1 MRLLFSFILIT
12 ITLSS
17 CIVSKK
23 KFDDLNSKKSK
34 LELEKADCQDQ
45 LGKLNAQNQR
55 LLAKIDSLNKE
66 IDNRNKEIANLN
78 NVNTSAQEQHK
89 KYQQSSEE
97 QTNRLSQNLS
107 QREKDLQASEQK
119 INELKADLD
128 AREARVKELETAL
141 ANKDKA
147 VADLKNRVSD
157 ALLGFKEKDLT
168 INVKNGKVYVS
179 LSEQLL
185 FKSGST
191 EVDKKGVE
199 ALKKLAGALK
209 EQNDINVMVEGHT
222 DDVPIAKGTTCMKDN
237 WDLSVLRATEI
248 VRILL
253 SSGVNPN
260 KLVPSG
266 RGEYSPVAEGKT
278 PEARQKNRRTEIIL
292 TPKLD
297 ELFQIL
303 DTK

>member
-1 MRLLFSFILIT
+1 MKFLFSVIFIALT
-12 ITLSS
+12 MSS

-23 KFDDLNSKKSK
+23 KYDDLNAKKSK
-34 LELEKADCQDQ
+34 LELDKAECQDE
-45 LGKLNAQNQR
+45 LAKAQAENKR
-55 LLAKIDSLNKE
+55 LQGKIDSLN
-66 IDNRNKEIANLN
+66 NEIANRDKQITSLN
-78 NVNTSAQEQHK
+78 SENSAAKEEHR
-89 KYQQSSEE
+89 KYQQTSEE
-97 QTNRLSQNLS
+97 QNSRLSKSLS
-107 QREKDLQASEQK
+107 QREKDLLASEKQ
-119 INELKADLD
+119 IDALKADLE
-128 AREARVKELETAL
+128 AREARLKELEKVL
-141 ANKDKA
+141 ADKDKA
-147 VADLKNRVSD
+147 VADLKARVSD

-209 EQNDINVMVEGHT
+209 EQNDISVMVEGHT
-222 DDVPIAKGTTCMKDN
+222 DDVPISTTCIKDN

-266 RGEYSPVAEGKT
+266 RSQYVPVAEGKT

>member
-1 MRLLFSFILIT
+1 MRLLLLSILLAFT
-12 ITLSS
+12 ISS
-17 CIVSKK
+17 CVVSKK
-23 KFDDLNSKKSK
+23 KFDDLNAKKSK
-34 LELEKADCQDQ
+34 LELEKSDCQQ
-45 LGKLNAQNQR
+45 ENQR
-55 LLAKIDSLNKE
+55 LQAKIDSLN
-66 IDNRNKEIANLN
+66 NEIANRDKQIATLN
-78 NVNTSAQEQHK
+78 NQNTAAKEEHI
-89 KYQQSSEE
+89 KYQQNSEE
-97 QTNRLSQNLS
+97 QNSRLSKSLS
-107 QREKDLQASEQK
+107 QREKDLQASEKQ
-119 INELKADLD
+119 IDALKADLE
-128 AREARVKELETAL
+128 AREARLKELEKIL
-141 ANKDKA
+141 AAKDKA
-147 VADLKNRVSD
+147 VADLKARVSD

-168 INVKNGKVYVS
+168 INIKNGKVYVS

-209 EQNDINVMVEGHT
+209 EQNDISVMVEGHT
-222 DDVPIAKGTTCMKDN
+222 DDVPISTTCMKDN

-253 SSGVNPN
+253 SAGVNPT

-266 RGEYSPVAEGKT
+266 RGEYVPVAEGKT

-303 DTK
+303 DNK